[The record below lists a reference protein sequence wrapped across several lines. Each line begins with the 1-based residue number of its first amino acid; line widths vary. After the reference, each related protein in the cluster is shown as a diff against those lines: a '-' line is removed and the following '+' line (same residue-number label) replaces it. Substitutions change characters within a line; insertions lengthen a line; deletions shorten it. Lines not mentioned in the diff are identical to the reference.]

1 MKTIQ
6 KFSLLLIVLLAVS
19 LWISSPA
26 LAQGPT
32 PGDLNGDQAV
42 IGTSNFRLVSGQAL
56 NGDLAVIG
64 GSAVLEEGSVVNGS
78 IAVLGG
84 TLTISGDVRG
94 DITGVGGVITLT
106 DTAYVHGSLVAPG
119 VVLNKSENAIIE
131 GTVTMTPS
139 GDSLPIAPNIPNI
152 NPGNWLK
159 VGIHSVGEILWGLL
173 QVIGA
178 AALALVIALLLPKP
192 LERVAA
198 AVSSQPVI
206 SGGIGLLTVILAP
219 LVAILLTI
227 TIILIP
233 FTILFAMALAIAL
246 FCGWIAVGLELGN
259 RLAKAFKTTWTVPL
273 ATGLGTL
280 LLTLVAAML
289 SWVLSCLSSV
299 FVFLVAIIGLG
310 SVILTRFGVK
320 DYPVSQTAR
329 PSTPVTPVVPVP
341 VAQPTVEIIPHDV
354 EMDAPV
360 DTATIPADEPVIP
373 DPASPFKDD
382 ESDQS

>member
-1 MKTIQ
+1 
-6 KFSLLLIVLLAVS
+6 
-19 LWISSPA
+19 
-26 LAQGPT
+26 
-32 PGDLNGDQAV
+32 
-42 IGTSNFRLVSGQAL
+42 
-56 NGDLAVIG
+56 
-64 GSAVLEEGSVVNGS
+64 
-78 IAVLGG
+78 
-84 TLTISGDVRG
+84 
-94 DITGVGGVITLT
+94 
-106 DTAYVHGSLVAPG
+106 
-119 VVLNKSENAIIE
+119 
-131 GTVTMTPS
+131 
-139 GDSLPIAPNIPNI
+139 
-152 NPGNWLK
+152 
-159 VGIHSVGEILWGLL
+159 
-173 QVIGA
+173 
-178 AALALVIALLLPKP
+178 
-192 LERVAA
+192 
-198 AVSSQPVI
+198 
-206 SGGIGLLTVILAP
+206 
-219 LVAILLTI
+219 LTI

-289 SWVLSCLSSV
+289 SWVLSCLSGV

-354 EMDAPV
+354 EMDAPA